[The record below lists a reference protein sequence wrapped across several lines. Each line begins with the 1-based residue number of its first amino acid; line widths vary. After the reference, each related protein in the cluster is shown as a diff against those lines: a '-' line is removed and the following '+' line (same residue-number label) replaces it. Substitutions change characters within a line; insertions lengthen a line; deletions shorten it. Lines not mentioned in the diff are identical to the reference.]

1 MAVSSFEEYLKTFL
15 HLVEERCVLESGLN
29 VFGGG

>member
-1 MAVSSFEEYLKTFL
+1 MAVSSFEKYLKTFL
-15 HLVEERCVLESGLN
+15 QLVKERCVLESGLN